1 MTLMAFQYAVVRAVP
16 RIDRGEM
23 INIGVIMYCQQ
34 ADFLR
39 ASMII
44 DDVRLRALDAD
55 VDLEAV
61 QTAAQAI
68 VEACGENHGSAR
80 KNDGLAARFGMVTAP
95 RSTVVQPSL
104 IHAGRHSQP
113 AAHPGRPADQAGGS
127 GSVSHARL
135 AFSPA
140 SGRFWRET
148 YARRAGPAASGRF
161 WRETYARRAGPAASG
176 DSGAKRTR
184 K

>member
-39 ASMII
+39 ASMIV

-68 VEACGENHGSAR
+68 VEVCGENHGSAR
-80 KNDGLAARFGMVTAP
+80 ENDGLATRFGMVTAP
-95 RSTVVQPSL
+95 RSTVVQPSS
-104 IHAGRHSQP
+104 IHAGVTRNPQRTLVDLLTRLVAP
-113 AAHPGRPADQAGGS
+113 AR
-127 GSVSHARL
+127 
-135 AFSPA
+135 
-140 SGRFWRET
+140 
-148 YARRAGPAASGRF
+148 
-161 WRETYARRAGPAASG
+161 
-176 DSGAKRTR
+176 
-184 K
+184 